1 MAKTWGPVSVVQKLP
16 TCYVSKSQGWRM
28 SLRFVLKEVEDKQN
42 CQKFISY
49 ERERIKRLLTGK
61 LQEKLDKRS
70 T

>member
-1 MAKTWGPVSVVQKLP
+1 MAKSGGPVSVVQKLP

-49 ERERIKRLLTGK
+49 ERE
-61 LQEKLDKRS
+61 DKKAVDREVARK

>member
-28 SLRFVLKEVEDKQN
+28 SLRFVLKEVEDKQH

-49 ERERIKRLLTGK
+49 ERE
-61 LQEKLDKRS
+61 DKKAVDWEVARK